1 MSCWDCSPGGG
12 NSKSIMLRA
21 DAVVGLPDG
30 EATCSRGEAAA
41 MASPS
46 SRELGDSLLA
56 GVAGQP

>member
-1 MSCWDCSPGGG
+1 
-12 NSKSIMLRA
+12 MLRA